1 MNYFGTVLED
11 FVTGKKGYLENLIM
25 STFTKIVPIVLV
37 LCIGLA
43 QSSHAQSQRQ
53 LDDVKLAM
61 KAGSSKELVKFF
73 SDMIEINISGSQAD
87 YSKNQ
92 AEFVIRDFFKK
103 NTHRAKNIEGESKD
117 GLRYAIATYKS
128 DSGNF
133 RVLIRGKLV
142 ENEFKIYNLDFT

>member
-1 MNYFGTVLED
+1 
-11 FVTGKKGYLENLIM
+11 M

-103 NTHRAKNIEGESKD
+103 NTPVDFEVIHKGESKD

-142 ENEFKIYNLDFT
+142 ENEFKIYNLDFTKE